1 MEKNLRNRAL
11 VTHNNVEA
19 MCTCYVLLNVTEDD
33 IRMGKVG
40 V

>member
-11 VTHNNVEA
+11 VTHSKGEA

-40 V
+40 A